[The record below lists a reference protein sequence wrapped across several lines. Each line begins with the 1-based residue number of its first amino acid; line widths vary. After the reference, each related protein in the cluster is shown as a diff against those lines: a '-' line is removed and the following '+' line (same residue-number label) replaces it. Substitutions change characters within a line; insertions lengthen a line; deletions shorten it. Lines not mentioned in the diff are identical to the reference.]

1 MLTSPEQDRL
11 QSADCAGRP
20 FEAVAGRIEAGYLL
34 LCDHAANTLPEK
46 YRQLGLPDAEL
57 ERHIAYDI
65 GARNVTLE
73 LARCLGAPAL
83 LTRYSRLLIDPNR
96 GADDPTLVMRIA
108 DGAMVPGNAAI
119 DDAEITAR
127 RLSYHA
133 PYHAAISTA
142 IGGAI
147 RAGVPPAIFSIHSFT
162 PVFKGVARP
171 WHATVLWDDD
181 PRLPLPLL
189 RALEA
194 GGDLVVGENVPYS
207 GKLKGDTLYTHGTS
221 GGLAH
226 ALIEIRQDLIA
237 DPAQARAWGQRLA
250 EILAKIA
257 RNEDLNKLRDGPVSE
272 QTGAIASGIGD

>member
-1 MLTSPEQDRL
+1 MLKILGLDNTKLTEDASG
-11 QSADCAGRP
+11 A
-20 FEAVAGRIEAGYLL
+20 FEAVAGSPAAGYLL
-34 LCDHAANTLPEK
+34 VCDHAVNAIPAE

-73 LARCLGAPAL
+73 LAARLGAPAV

-108 DGAMVPGNAAI
+108 DGAVVPGNAKI
-119 DDAEITAR
+119 DDAEIDAR
-127 RLSYHA
+127 RRRYHA
-133 PYHAAISTA
+133 PYHQAIDTA
-142 IGGAI
+142 IGEAIGAGI
-147 RAGVPPAIFSIHSFT
+147 PPAIFSIHSFT
-162 PVFKGVARP
+162 PVFKGATRP

-194 GGDLVVGENVPYS
+194 QGDLVIGENVPYS
-207 GKLKGDTLYTHGTS
+207 GKLRGDTLYAHGTS
-221 GGLAH
+221 RGLAH

-237 DPAQARAWGQRLA
+237 DPVQARAWGARLA
-250 EILAKIA
+250 EVLAKIS
-257 RNEDLNKLRDGPVSE
+257 RNEDLNTLRDEPVSVL
-272 QTGAIASGIGD
+272 TGDSSPG